1 MTVIRSYRIFS
12 TGIVGTVRTIEV
24 VLLMALFG
32 FQLLHKKSSE
42 KEGFIVYSWGYPI
55 STLPLNH
62 FSICY

>member
-1 MTVIRSYRIFS
+1 MTVIRSYRSFS

-24 VLLMALFG
+24 IALFG
-32 FQLLHKKSSE
+32 FQLLHKKTSE

-62 FSICY
+62 FSI